1 MIIYSKKYPAIV
13 VSDQGPL
20 HVLRNLKSDDLNN
33 ISISIAK
40 DIVVA

>member
-1 MIIYSKKYPAIV
+1 MIINSKKYPTIV
-13 VSDQGPL
+13 ESDQDPL
-20 HVLRNLKSDDLNN
+20 HVLRYVKSDDLNY